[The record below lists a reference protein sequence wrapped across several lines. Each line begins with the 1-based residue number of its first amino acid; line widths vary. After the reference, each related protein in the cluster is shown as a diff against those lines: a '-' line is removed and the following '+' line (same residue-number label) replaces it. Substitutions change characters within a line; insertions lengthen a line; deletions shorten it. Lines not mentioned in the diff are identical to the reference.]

1 MGEGDTIKRII
12 VIVLLLLLLLLS
24 SCTKTQYVPVET
36 IKTEYVNRTDSVFLK
51 DSVFI
56 HEKKV
61 NDTIFIDRGRVQIK
75 YVSKHD
81 TINKTDTIPVIKTV
95 TITKVVEK
103 NKLYWWQVVLMTIG
117 LGAIIYLIIKIKLK
131 K

>member
-1 MGEGDTIKRII
+1 MDTIKRII
-12 VIVLLLLLLLLS
+12 VIVILLLLLLMTGCRS
-24 SCTKTQYVPVET
+24 IEYVPVDRVH
-36 IKTEYVNRTDSVFLK
+36 TEYANRTDSIFLK

-75 YVSKHD
+75 YISKHD
-81 TINKTDTIPVIKTV
+81 TINKTDTIPIIRTV
-95 TITKVVEK
+95 TITKVV
-103 NKLYWWQVVLMTIG
+103 NKVYWWQVVLMTIG
-117 LGAIIYLIIKIKLK
+117 LGAIIYLIYKLK

>member
-1 MGEGDTIKRII
+1 MVAAVKRII
-12 VIVLLLLLLLLS
+12 IIAILLMLLLLS
-24 SCTKTQYVPVET
+24 TGCRSIQYVPVE
-36 IKTEYVNRTDSVFLK
+36 KVHTEYVNRTDSIYVK

-61 NDTIFIDRGRVQIK
+61 NDTIFIDRGRVQTK

-81 TINKTDTIPVIKTV
+81 TINKTDTIPIVKTV

-117 LGAIIYLIIKIKLK
+117 LVAIIYLIYKLK

>member
-1 MGEGDTIKRII
+1 M
-12 VIVLLLLLLLLS
+12 LLLLLLMTGCRS
-24 SCTKTQYVPVET
+24 IQYVPVDRVH
-36 IKTEYVNRTDSVFLK
+36 TEYINRTDSIYLK
-51 DSVFI
+51 DSVFV

-81 TINKTDTIPVIKTV
+81 TINKTDTIPIIRTV

-103 NKLYWWQVVLMTIG
+103 NKLYWWQIGLMTLG
-117 LGAIIYLIIKIKLK
+117 LGAIIYLITKLK

>member
-1 MGEGDTIKRII
+1 MDRVTRII
-12 VIVLLLLLLLLS
+12 TIGMLLLLLLMTGCRS
-24 SCTKTQYVPVET
+24 IQYVPVDRVH
-36 IKTEYVNRTDSVFLK
+36 TEYINRTDSIYLK

-81 TINKTDTIPVIKTV
+81 TINKTDTIPIIRTV

-103 NKLYWWQVVLMTIG
+103 NKLYWWQIALMTLG
-117 LGAIIYLIIKIKLK
+117 LVTIIYLITKLK

>member
-1 MGEGDTIKRII
+1 MGTIKRII
-12 VIVLLLLLLLLS
+12 VIVILLLLLLLTGCRS
-24 SCTKTQYVPVET
+24 IQYVPVDRVH
-36 IKTEYVNRTDSVFLK
+36 TEYVNRTDSIFLK

-81 TINKTDTIPVIKTV
+81 TINKTDTIPIIRTV
-95 TITKVVEK
+95 TITKVV
-103 NKLYWWQVVLMTIG
+103 NKVYWWQVVLMTIG
-117 LGAIIYLIIKIKLK
+117 LGAIIYLITKLK

>member
-1 MGEGDTIKRII
+1 MGTLKRII
-12 VIVLLLLLLLLS
+12 VIVILLLLLLLTGCRS
-24 SCTKTQYVPVET
+24 IQYVPVDRVH
-36 IKTEYVNRTDSVFLK
+36 TEFVNRTDSFFLK

-61 NDTIFIDRGRVQIK
+61 NDTIFIYRTKVQFK

-81 TINKTDTIPVIKTV
+81 TINKTDTIPIIRTV

-117 LGAIIYLIIKIKLK
+117 LGAIIYLITKLK

>member
-1 MGEGDTIKRII
+1 MGTIKRII
-12 VIVLLLLLLLLS
+12 VIVILLLLLLLTGCRS
-24 SCTKTQYVPVET
+24 IQYVPVDRVH
-36 IKTEYVNRTDSVFLK
+36 TEFVNRTDSIFLK

-61 NDTIFIDRGRVQIK
+61 NDTIFIYRTKVQYK

-81 TINKTDTIPVIKTV
+81 TINKTDTIPIIRTV
-95 TITKVVEK
+95 TVTKVVEK

-117 LGAIIYLIIKIKLK
+117 LGAIIYVITKLK

>member
-1 MGEGDTIKRII
+1 MATIKRII
-12 VIVLLLLLLLLS
+12 VIVILLLLLLLTGCRS
-24 SCTKTQYVPVET
+24 IQYVPVE
-36 IKTEYVNRTDSVFLK
+36 KVHTEFANRTDSIFLK

-75 YVSKHD
+75 YISKHD
-81 TINKTDTIPVIKTV
+81 TINKTDTIPIIRTV
-95 TITKVVEK
+95 TVTKVVEK

-117 LGAIIYLIIKIKLK
+117 LGTIIYIITKLK